1 MWFNKVWHWFNL
13 THGVMA
19 AKQSNLY
26 DFLTARPSSSP
37 SSSHTT
43 IENGKLISSVD
54 VMKFINLL

>member
-1 MWFNKVWHWFNL
+1 MHWFNL
-13 THGVMA
+13 THVVMA